1 MPWDQG
7 SGLSEPQPPSVKGV
21 IICSAHPQARWP
33 SLVKCEGSI
42 HVGAQPG
49 SSLESV
55 QEFGWF
61 SPPPTPVLTLE
72 SPLSSNPSPTC
83 LPPTPQ
89 QHTIG
94 DNPLC
99 PRKLSGSGPSPSPHC
114 LCHCGQAP
122 GLSLGLSSQVKSEL
136 S

>member
-1 MPWDQG
+1 MW
-7 SGLSEPQPPSVKGV
+7 
-21 IICSAHPQARWP
+21 
-33 SLVKCEGSI
+33 
-42 HVGAQPG
+42 GAQPG
-49 SSLESV
+49 PSLESV
-55 QEFGWF
+55 QESGWF
-61 SPPPTPVLTLE
+61 SAPVLTLE

-89 QHTIG
+89 HTIG

-99 PRKLSGSGPSPSPHC
+99 PGKLSGSGPSPLPHC

-122 GLSLGLSSQVKSEL
+122 GLSLGLSPQVKSEP